1 MTHRAICILAREA
14 SDLMVRYQA
23 CFAGSSIIRWAIN
36 NLTRPRVA
44 YSHMDFRTPLV

>member
-23 CFAGSSIIRWAIN
+23 CFAGI
-36 NLTRPRVA
+36 VD
-44 YSHMDFRTPLV
+44 HPLRY